1 MSLLSFWKK
10 ESVSLTQLTVLKF
23 INVNVDLEKIKKN
36 KKIQCEK
43 EQKEEEKREVQDRH
57 KISNL
62 SLMTEEQLQYNSVV
76 GRVKRRR
83 RSNERIWI

>member
-1 MSLLSFWKK
+1 M
-10 ESVSLTQLTVLKF
+10 TQLTVLKF

-83 RSNERIWI
+83 RSNERI